1 MYEYVVHEQ
10 TQKAALDRHA
20 MIIIRP
26 ELPVCCQESQKG
38 GLSVVVVG
46 VRRLNLC
53 AVRQICRF
61 CPHPPLSV
69 RHPLYATLSL
79 ALSLAEEEWPLRS
92 DGRSSDAS
100 PHFVFRTCS
109 SWHTADT
116 GGGQRTLKLREREHK
131 SL

>member
-1 MYEYVVHEQ
+1 MYEYVMHGQ
-10 TQKAALDRHA
+10 KRKAALDRHA
-20 MIIIRP
+20 IIIRP
-26 ELPVCCQESQKG
+26 ELRVSCQDSQKG

-46 VRRLNLC
+46 VRKIESVCCQASLQL
-53 AVRQICRF
+53 

-92 DGRSSDAS
+92 DGCSSASS

-109 SWHTADT
+109 SWHTADI
-116 GGGQRTLKLREREHK
+116 GGGQKKPESESTKV
-131 SL
+131 